1 MSIMTIVLIALLSV
15 FLLLTTLTDIENK
28 LLGKVIPLTLVL
40 WGTLACIKGLGYMPK
55 ILMLLNK
62 ILS

>member
-1 MSIMTIVLIALLSV
+1 MSISQLVLISLLSI
-15 FLLLTTLTDIENK
+15 FLLLTTLTDIESK
-28 LLGKVIPLTLVL
+28 LMGKIIPLTLVL
-40 WGTLACIKGLGYMPK
+40 WGILACIKRLGYMPK